1 MVPLVM
7 SIKPLTED
15 DSFRANRPCGFT
27 LVELL
32 IVIAI
37 IGVLSSILLPALA
50 KSRDR
55 AQGILCLNNIRQLTV
70 GWIVYADDHEG
81 KLAYNLAAN
90 SQVAM
95 DQNWVNNVLT
105 WGLDSDNTNA
115 AALVATG
122 LGPYTKSAAIYRC
135 PSDHVLS
142 DVQNRAGWSARVRSY
157 SMNGMVGDDG
167 NFISSGQNVNN
178 PAYVQFVKYSSF
190 PRPADIFTFVEEHPD
205 SINDGS
211 FLNSAE
217 PPGRQGSYFQ
227 WWALPAS
234 YHDGSASFSF
244 ADGHAESH
252 HWRSASTKPAARPQ
266 GANLPIQLTSK
277 YELQDFYWILSAT
290 SVERSDYYHW

>member
-1 MVPLVM
+1 M
-7 SIKPLTED
+7 SIKPLTAD
-15 DSFRANRPCGFT
+15 DSFGAKRPCGFT

-55 AQGILCLNNIRQLTV
+55 AQGIFCLNNTRQLTV
-70 GWIVYADDHEG
+70 AWIVYADDHEG
-81 KLAYNLAAN
+81 KLAYNLANDSQAN
-90 SQVAM
+90 M
-95 DQNWVNNVLT
+95 EQNWVDNVLS
-105 WGLDSDNTNA
+105 WQLDSDNTNA

-122 LGPYTKSAAIYRC
+122 LGPYTSKSAAIYRC

-167 NFISSGQNVNN
+167 TSASGQNVNN
-178 PAYVQFVKYSSF
+178 PAYVQFLKYSSF

-217 PPGRQGSYFQ
+217 PTGRQGSYFQ

-234 YHDGSASFSF
+234 THDGAASLSF
-244 ADGHAESH
+244 ADGHSEPH
-252 HWRSASTKPAARPQ
+252 RWRSASTKPAARPQ

-277 YELQDFYWILSAT
+277 NELQDFYWILSAT